1 MGRRGRDT
9 VKGRVSVTTLTT
21 QGSHLSHLSSGSDT
35 GTLLSPFSLDH
46 YSVA

>member
-21 QGSHLSHLSSGSDT
+21 QGSHLSSGSDT
-35 GTLLSPFSLDH
+35 GTLLSPLSLDH